1 MWYKPN
7 SVLAALVGQCP
18 ESFPTSQRSEAIMG
32 NKEWRKV
39 VPCNQVLCFSPI
51 SASPHL
57 HLLDADTF
65 HNAFFKNLKEEY
77 RQISKTLLMG
87 ILPCFFMESLLTQCA
102 LLEKLHFPHSL
113 VMWKWNTTGLASW
126 ISQEHSQLICIL
138 SSLSP
143 LFFLP
148 SVQEIAQVAPWSKY
162 PLKIH
167 YNNNN
172 KRSTKHNTRGNNQ
185 NLIKE

>member
-1 MWYKPN
+1 MVHLIQIQL
-7 SVLAALVGQCP
+7 SILAALVGQCP

-39 VPCNQVLCFSPI
+39 VSCNQVLCFSPI

-57 HLLDADTF
+57 HLLYVDTF
-65 HNAFFKNLKEEY
+65 YNAFFKNLKEEY
-77 RQISKTLLMG
+77 RQISKTLVMG
-87 ILPCFFMESLLTQCA
+87 ILPCFFMESLLTKCA

-113 VMWKWNTTGLASW
+113 VIWKWNITGLASW
-126 ISQEHSQLICIL
+126 ISQECSQLICTL

-148 SVQEIAQVAPWSKY
+148 SMQEITQVTPWSKY
-162 PLKIH
+162 PLK
-167 YNNNN
+167 N
-172 KRSTKHNTRGNNQ
+172 
-185 NLIKE
+185 